1 MDDEKVGLAVNISVA
16 SIPGAYRAEE
26 QRRLPKPSQEELLE
40 TVRLGAEEDS
50 DRRQP

>member
-1 MDDEKVGLAVNISVA
+1 VTVKISVA
-16 SIPGAYRAEE
+16 SIPVAYRGED